1 MMNTR
6 KRLWGFCIVWGIV
19 CALWAKN
26 QHLDHYLSRYAL
38 TEVTMS
44 NGLPHNYVDDILKDS
59 QGYLWLSTQGGG
71 VARYDGKEFLVFNA
85 NTEKDVLRSNF
96 VNNLCEDNFRRIWMA
111 SELGLDILDTRN
123 MKLTTLKDLMATRQ
137 ADSLLS
143 AHPVT
148 FLMRSQA
155 GNLWACSNNRI
166 YKIVFDQEGL
176 IKGIYDIAP
185 IQMNDRGA
193 FLCEVDGYLWFQ
205 WEGQVC
211 RISENGTG
219 AQKPVRVSAA
229 LELPELLSVFCMYR
243 RQDDVWIG
251 TSNGLFRYNLMADSF
266 NGYYHRADDEHSLS
280 QNYITSITVAA
291 NDLLLVGTL
300 WGINAY
306 NPAQDEFDRIQHDD
320 NSLNVLNL
328 NSNFINVLYSDS
340 QNGIIWIGTESGGL
354 TKMRP
359 SYLAVTNY
367 NHSPYQSGS
376 LSKNIVNA
384 VVEDENGKLW
394 VGVVEGGLNCR
405 LPGTDQFI
413 YYTTDAPACLSH
425 NSVSALALGDKDRL
439 YVGTWGGGLGWIDRN
454 HLSDKRFRKIPI
466 DDLFIADLVYDSINN
481 LLWISTATELYTY
494 NPATEEVRNPF
505 ADVSHT
511 YINRNALGGCITR
524 EGELW
529 IATSFGLCQIDLK
542 AYGQGRLV
550 YKLYASKLSE
560 PQSKEIE
567 RITSVFQSK
576 DGTLW
581 IGTNGNGFYKRVKSG
596 NDYVFQ
602 NYTTQN
608 GLASNNVRGIVEDWY
623 GNLWITTLNG
633 LSRFLVTEESFR
645 NFSQDDGLIS
655 DQFYWKAVAVSH
667 DGQRLFLGTVNGLI
681 EIRSLMETYRAFDY
695 PIAFTHIKVFNEE
708 VYPGH
713 EGIVMHESE
722 KALYIEFAALDYFA
736 PSQALYSYRLKGFDE
751 KWNVVPATRRWGYYT
766 NLKPG
771 KYVFQVQ
778 YSSDGKHW
786 QPGTEELVIEVQPYF
801 YKTGGFI
808 LAVVLLTGFII
819 YRILLWRYRIMKKQQ
834 VMLHAMVEERTH
846 KLEEQKKQLSVQ
858 KEELAHQN
866 ELLKEQNEKI
876 TDQKNKI
883 LEMSHRVEELTV
895 DKLAFFT
902 NITHEFRTPLTLI
915 VGPIERA
922 LKLSYNP
929 QVIEQL
935 HLVERNS
942 KYLLSLINQ
951 LLDFRKVEE
960 GHLKIICHHGNLKRF
975 LDDLLPAFEAYSQD
989 NGICFRTLI
998 RLEDPYMMFDEDILR
1013 KVLTN
1018 LISNALKF
1026 TPKGGAV
1033 TVYAAVL
1040 NTVDGERLFMGV
1052 KDTGKGIPEEDINRI
1067 FNRFYQSDNQNQV
1080 SVSGQSGTGI
1090 GLYLCK
1096 RLISLLGGNIRA
1108 KNNRKAGSSFHIVL
1122 PVERGSS
1129 EVTTERNEE
1138 DEVQVEKFKGGRMT
1152 VLVVE
1157 DNKDMRD
1164 YIRSILTEY
1173 YNVLEASQGEEGLQV
1188 LKQNNVDF
1196 IISDL
1201 MMPVMDGMEFSRRV
1215 KNNFSVSHLPFL
1227 MLTAKT
1233 SDEARLES
1241 YKMGADAF
1249 LLKPFD
1255 ENLLLVRMANI
1266 LENRK
1271 RVQQKFALSMNV
1283 EELEVEEESGDKKF
1297 LDKAISVMKKNYG
1310 NSEFEVSDFIEAMG
1324 VGRNLL
1330 NKKMQSLTG
1339 QSAGQFIRNYR
1350 LNLARELLLRNRE
1363 SRTMNISEIAYEVGF
1378 NDPKYFTR
1386 CFTKHFNVTPS
1397 SMMGDKE

>member
-1 MMNTR
+1 MMNAR
-6 KRLWGFCIVWGIV
+6 KRLWGICIVWGIV
-19 CALWAKN
+19 CSVWAQTQPLN
-26 QHLDHYLSRYAL
+26 HYLSRYAL

-44 NGLPHNYVDDILKDS
+44 NGLPHNFVDDIIKDS

-71 VARYDGKEFLVFNA
+71 VARYDGDEFLTFNA
-85 NTEKDVLRSNF
+85 NADRNALRSDF
-96 VNNLCEDNFRRIWMA
+96 VNNLCEDPFQRIWMA

-123 MKLTTLKDLMATRQ
+123 MSLVDSRYLMATHQ
-137 ADSLLS
+137 VDSMLFS
-143 AHPVT
+143 HPVT
-148 FLMRSQA
+148 YLLKSQA
-155 GNLWACSNNRI
+155 GNLWACCDGRI
-166 YKIVFDQEGL
+166 YKIVFNAEGL
-176 IKGIYDIAP
+176 VTGIYDIAP

-205 WEGQVC
+205 YEGQVC
-211 RISENGTG
+211 RISEKGTSP
-219 AQKPVRVSAA
+219 QKPVRVSAA
-229 LELPELLSVFCMYR
+229 LELPDHLNVFCMYH
-243 RQDDVWIG
+243 QQNDVWIG
-251 TSNGLFRYNLMADSF
+251 TSVGLFRYNLLSDSF
-266 NGYYHRADDEHSLS
+266 KSYHYQADDVHSLS
-280 QNYITSITVAA
+280 QNYITTITVAA

-300 WGINAY
+300 WGINVY
-306 NPAQDEFDRIQHDD
+306 NPAQDAFDRIQHDD
-320 NSLNVLNL
+320 SSLNVFNL
-328 NSNFINVLYSDS
+328 NSNFINALYSDS
-340 QNGIIWIGTESGGL
+340 QDGIIWIGTESGGL

-359 SYLAVTNY
+359 SYLSVTNY
-367 NHSPYQSGS
+367 NHFPYQPGS

-384 VVEDENGKLW
+384 IVEDETGKLW

-405 LPGTDQFI
+405 LPGTDRFI
-413 YYTTDAPACLSH
+413 HYTTDAPAHLAH
-425 NSVSALALGDKDRL
+425 NSVSALALDDGNRL
-439 YVGTWGGGLGWIDRN
+439 YIGTWGGGLGWIDRKN
-454 HLSDKRFRKIPI
+454 LSDKRFHYIPM
-466 DDLFIADLVYDSINN
+466 DDLFISDLVYDSLNN

-494 NPATEEVRNPF
+494 NPETEEIRNPF
-505 ADVSHT
+505 ADVPHT
-511 YINRNALGGCITR
+511 YMNRNALGSCITR

-529 IATSFGLCQIDLK
+529 VAASFGLCQINLQ
-542 AYGQGRLV
+542 AYHQGKLV
-550 YKLYASKLSE
+550 YQLYTSKLNE
-560 PQSKEIE
+560 PDSKEIE
-567 RITSVFQSK
+567 RVTSIFQSK

-581 IGTNGNGFYKRVKSG
+581 IGTNGNGFYKRKKSG
-596 NDYVFQ
+596 KGYVFQ

-608 GLASNNVRGIVEDWY
+608 GLVNNNVRGIVEDWY

-633 LSRFLVTEESFR
+633 LSRFLMAEESFR
-645 NFSQDDGLIS
+645 NFSQDDGLVS
-655 DQFYWKAVAVSH
+655 NQFYWKAIAASN
-667 DGQRLFLGTVNGLI
+667 DGQRLFFGSVSGLT
-681 EIRSLMETYRAFDY
+681 EIRSLMETDKVFDC
-695 PIAFTHIKVFNEE
+695 PIAFTHIRVFNKE
-708 VYPGH
+708 VYPGA

-771 KYVFQVQ
+771 RYVFQVQ
-778 YSSDGKHW
+778 YASDGKHW
-786 QPGTEELVIEVQPYF
+786 LPRTDELVIEVQPYF
-801 YKTGGFI
+801 YKTPGFVLTVIILIGFI
-808 LAVVLLTGFII
+808 FYRLLS
-819 YRILLWRYRIMKKQQ
+819 WRFRIMKQQQ
-834 VMLHAMVEERTH
+834 VLLHAMVEERTH

-858 KEELAHQN
+858 KEELASQN

-883 LEMSHRVEELTV
+883 LEMSHRVEELTI

-935 HLVERNS
+935 QLVERNS

-975 LDDLLPAFEAYSQD
+975 LDDLLPAFEAYAQD
-989 NGICFRTLI
+989 KGIRLRALV

-1026 TPKGGAV
+1026 TPKGGEV
-1033 TVYAAVL
+1033 SVYAAIL
-1040 NTVDGERLFMGV
+1040 NTADGEQLFMGV
-1052 KDTGKGIPEEDINRI
+1052 KDTGKGIPEEDVERI
-1067 FNRFYQSDNQNQV
+1067 FNRFYQSDNQYQE

-1096 RLISLLGGNIRA
+1096 RLIELLGGSIRA
-1108 KNNRKAGSSFHIVL
+1108 KNNRTEGSSFHIVL

-1129 EVTTERNEE
+1129 ETLSEVNEE
-1138 DEVQVEKFKGGRMT
+1138 DETPVERFKGSRMT

-1164 YIRSILTEY
+1164 YIRSILSEY

-1188 LKQNNVDF
+1188 LKSNNVDF
-1196 IISDL
+1196 IVSDL

-1215 KNNFSVSHLPFL
+1215 KNDFSVSHIPFL

-1255 ENLLLVRMANI
+1255 ENLLLVRMSNI

-1283 EELEVEEESGDKKF
+1283 EELGVEESGDKKF
-1297 LDKAISVMKKNYG
+1297 LDKAISVVKENYKN
-1310 NSEFEVSDFIEAMG
+1310 SDFEVSDFIEAMG
-1324 VGRNLL
+1324 VSRNLL

-1363 SRTMNISEIAYEVGF
+1363 SHSMNVSEIAYEVGF